1 MSVSGGTIGERQLSR
16 VSDSSSAESIADA
29 PGQELKFSIQ
39 GKPSFELPLS
49 EVANS
54 NIAGK
59 NEVALEF
66 NPPKPPAADSKD
78 LSKRP
83 PDDLVEIRFYVP
95 GPSILPKGS
104 DAGSDAEDEV
114 EEDDEGNEIS
124 AAEAMH
130 NKIKEKADIGTVLGK
145 SICIFEDALILTPR
159 YVYLISQIVSAD
171 EAEDDTRSTFTTTR
185 YDLLENQQITEFHLL
200 LSIESSSSPNS
211 TIYMFSS
218 CSVSTH
224 PSVKELQD
232 TPSLWLNGQR
242 MRKLT

>member
-1 MSVSGGTIGERQLSR
+1 M
-16 VSDSSSAESIADA
+16 
-29 PGQELKFSIQ
+29 KFSIQ

-49 EVANS
+49 QVANS

-59 NEVALEF
+59 SEVALEF
-66 NPPKPPAADSKD
+66 NPPKPSAPDSKD

-95 GPSILPKGS
+95 GSSILPKGS

-130 NKIKEKADIGTVLGK
+130 NKIKEKAKIGTVLGK

-159 YVYLISQIVSAD
+159 YV
-171 EAEDDTRSTFTTTR
+171 
-185 YDLLENQQITEFHLL
+185 
-200 LSIESSSSPNS
+200 
-211 TIYMFSS
+211 
-218 CSVSTH
+218 
-224 PSVKELQD
+224 
-232 TPSLWLNGQR
+232 
-242 MRKLT
+242 

>member
-1 MSVSGGTIGERQLSR
+1 MLVSEGTIGASVESELAVVLR
-16 VSDSSSAESIADA
+16 SIANDQ
-29 PGQELKFSIQ
+29 GQELKFSIQ

-49 EVANS
+49 QVANS

-66 NPPKPPAADSKD
+66 NPPKPSAPDSKD

-95 GPSILPKGS
+95 GSSILPKGS

-130 NKIKEKADIGTVLGK
+130 NKIKEKAKIGTVLGK

-159 YVYLISQIVSAD
+159 YVILERFVGHAD
-171 EAEDDTRSTFTTTR
+171 ATGDDTRSIFTTTL
-185 YDLLENQQITEFHLL
+185 YDLSGNQQTTEFH
-200 LSIESSSSPNS
+200 SHPSTESSSFPNS
-211 TIYMFSS
+211 TIYMSS
-218 CSVSTH
+218 SYSVSTH

-232 TPSLWLNGQR
+232 IHSSWHNGPR
-242 MRKLT
+242 MRKLTQS